1 MNQIKELK
9 NISKEDFI
17 IEISHIILE
26 SLKKFTISIFISEPV
41 TVLELKEFLSKDFD
55 YKIEDMIIFYQHQ
68 GILEN
73 SYTFQA
79 EPNQKIKLE
88 LIIDDKKIET
98 SELHKKI
105 SIDYKETKN
114 IQNSNILT
122 NKKINSNNSLSI
134 STKNESNLIDSDYK
148 NLTNNNINDKND
160 YYLPNNINLLNNKN
174 ICDINDNKRIND
186 NDVNKIL
193 NKNENINLNVIK
205 NNKCN
210 FVLTKMDSPKYTLN
224 DFLLGKKRSFPTT
237 FKTTIHKK
245 EDKVTNEKAPIKSP
259 INNNFKVINFNV
271 NKNNIPLNNM

>member
-1 MNQIKELK
+1 MMNQIKELK
-9 NISKEDFI
+9 DISKEEFI
-17 IEISHIILE
+17 IEISLIILE

-41 TVLELKEFLSKDFD
+41 TVLELKELISKDFD
-55 YKIEDMIIFYQHQ
+55 YKIEDMIIFYRYQ

-88 LIIDDKKIET
+88 LLIDDKKIET

-105 SIDYKETKN
+105 SIDYKETINLQNNN
-114 IQNSNILT
+114 IVI
-122 NKKINSNNSLSI
+122 NKKISSNNSLNI
-134 STKNESNLIDSDYK
+134 STKNDSYPIESDNK

-160 YYLPNNINLLNNKN
+160 YHLPNNINLLNNKN
-174 ICDINDNKRIND
+174 ICDINDNKRVND
-186 NDVNKIL
+186 NDANKIL
-193 NKNENINLNVIK
+193 NKNENINLNIFK

-210 FVLTKMDSPKYTLN
+210 FVLTKMDSPKYQMN
-224 DFLLGKKRSFPTT
+224 DFLLGKKRSIPTT

-245 EDKVTNEKAPIKSP
+245 EEKDTNEKTPIKSP

-271 NKNNIPLNNM
+271 NKNNVP

>member
-1 MNQIKELK
+1 MMNQIKELK
-9 NISKEDFI
+9 NISQEEFI

-41 TVLELKEFLSKDFD
+41 TVLELKELISKDFD
-55 YKIEDMIIFYQHQ
+55 YKIEDMIIFYRHQ

-73 SYTFQA
+73 NYTFQA

-88 LIIDDKKIET
+88 LLVDDKKIET

-105 SIDYKETKN
+105 SIDYKETIN
-114 IQNSNILT
+114 LQNRNILT

-134 STKNESNLIDSDYK
+134 STKNESNLIESDNK

-174 ICDINDNKRIND
+174 ICDINDNKRINND
-186 NDVNKIL
+186 DVNKIPK
-193 NKNENINLNVIK
+193 KNENINLNVFK

-210 FVLTKMDSPKYTLN
+210 FVLTKMDSPKYTIN

-245 EDKVTNEKAPIKSP
+245 EDKDKNEKAPIKSP
-259 INNNFKVINFNV
+259 TNNNFKIINFNV
-271 NKNNIPLNNM
+271 NKNNAP

>member
-1 MNQIKELK
+1 MMNQIKELK
-9 NISKEDFI
+9 DISKEEFI
-17 IEISHIILE
+17 IEISLIILE

-41 TVLELKEFLSKDFD
+41 TVLELKELISKDFD
-55 YKIEDMIIFYQHQ
+55 YKIEDMIIFYRYQ

-88 LIIDDKKIET
+88 LLIDDKKIET

-105 SIDYKETKN
+105 SIDYKETINLQNNN
-114 IQNSNILT
+114 IVI
-122 NKKINSNNSLSI
+122 NKKISSNNSLNI
-134 STKNESNLIDSDYK
+134 STKNDSYPIESDNK

-174 ICDINDNKRIND
+174 ICDINDNKRVND
-186 NDVNKIL
+186 NDANKIL
-193 NKNENINLNVIK
+193 NKNENINLNIFK

-210 FVLTKMDSPKYTLN
+210 FVLTKMDSPKYQMN
-224 DFLLGKKRSFPTT
+224 DFLLGKKRSIPTT

-245 EDKVTNEKAPIKSP
+245 EDKDTNEKTPIKSP
-259 INNNFKVINFNV
+259 NNNNFKVINFNV
-271 NKNNIPLNNM
+271 NKNNVS